1 MVSGDIRADRN
12 DEIMHSNENL
22 ERQFT
27 LNDYMRIFQRGKWI
41 ILLSFII
48 VFGFVCYYTFTAT
61 PIYQATAKVMFKE
74 NTAAEQTL
82 FNISNY
88 GEMTTLINN
97 QVQILHSRILAER
110 VVQRLKNSDRAD
122 VLEILGH
129 QERHP
134 NRVSIVRKV
143 KSWIFSNK
151 NSNEAYSW
159 MEKEQLKFQLIVSDL
174 QRRIT
179 VNPIRNTD
187 VVELSVTATSPVEAA
202 YISNTLAEVY
212 KRENQLDNQAEV
224 RKVKDFLSE
233 QLEIIQNQLMHSEMA
248 LKNYMEKEKVVAL
261 PEETQEL
268 VAKVAEFESLYRG
281 ALLELE
287 SVQERLSYVNE
298 QLDKSKMNFNTESL
312 LANPFIDE
320 IKKQM
325 AELETR
331 KATYIATL
339 INQGVYS
346 EHDPTIQGYDEKIRL
361 LSDKLKSR
369 VAKLASSEVG
379 DPLAFSENLFQRK
392 IELEVEMQSL
402 QPRIDALKK
411 IVNEYNSQ
419 LESIPSKSLHLARL
433 ERAAKLDEKIT
444 LMMKEKYE
452 ESRITEVGQLGNVRI
467 IDPATPPLS
476 PIRPRKKMNLL
487 LGLIVGLGLGVGITF
502 ILEYFDN
509 SIHYL
514 EEIER
519 MKIPA
524 LGSIPLIKAEMAV
537 SRSGSNGKLKSEEQ
551 SVTNEF
557 RSRLITHF
565 APKSPIS
572 ESYRSLR
579 TSIQFAKPDKTLR
592 TFLVTSPG
600 PQEGKSTTI
609 ANLAITMAQTGSRVL
624 LVDTDLR
631 RPILHSIFGIS
642 RSIGLT
648 NHIVGRVPLEEAYFE
663 TDIDNIH
670 VMPSGTLPPNPSE
683 LLSSRAMI
691 QLIDNLKQRFDY
703 IFFDCPPV
711 IAVTDATVLSA
722 SMDGVILVV
731 KAGQTDRRAIERSY
745 TTLRAVCGDKI
756 LGVLLNVVDV
766 QGSYGS
772 YYYYYYHTYYGT
784 KPKKVKKSFLNLSS
798 MFS

>member
-1 MVSGDIRADRN
+1 MNMN
-12 DEIMHSNENL
+12 DNL
-22 ERQFT
+22 EKQFT
-27 LNDYMRIFQRGKWI
+27 LNDYLRIFHRGKWI
-41 ILLSFII
+41 ILISFII

-82 FNISNY
+82 FSISSY
-88 GEMTTLINN
+88 GEQTTLINN
-97 QVQILHSRILAER
+97 QVQILHSRTLAER
-110 VVQRLKNSDRAD
+110 VVQRLKNSDKAEK
-122 VLEILGH
+122 LEILG
-129 QERHP
+129 
-134 NRVSIVRKV
+134 N
-143 KSWIFSNK
+143 SNK
-151 NSNEAYSW
+151 DSNQFNIIGKMKSLIFGGKKENSAYTW
-159 MEKEQLKFQLIVSDL
+159 MEQEQLKFQLAVSDL
-174 QRRIT
+174 QHRIT

-187 VVELSVTATSPVEAA
+187 VVELSVTATSPLEAA
-202 YISNTLAEVY
+202 FITNTLAEVY

-233 QLEIIQNQLMHSEMA
+233 QLDIIQNQLMQSELA
-248 LKNYMEKEKVVAL
+248 LKNYMEQEKVVAL

-268 VAKVAEFESLYRG
+268 VTQVAEFEALYRG
-281 ALLELE
+281 ALLELN
-287 SVQERLSYVNE
+287 STQERLSYVNE
-298 QLDKSKMNFNTESL
+298 QMDKSRTNFNTESL
-312 LANPFIDE
+312 LANPFIEE

-325 AELETR
+325 AELETK

-339 INQGVYS
+339 INRGVYS
-346 EHDPTIQGYDEKIRL
+346 EEDPTVQGYDEKTRM

-369 VAKLASSEVG
+369 VAELASAEIV
-379 DPLAFSENLFQRK
+379 DPVAFSENLFQRK
-392 IELEVEMQSL
+392 IELEVALQSL
-402 QPRIDALKK
+402 QPRIDALKR
-411 IVNEYNSQ
+411 IVDDYNSQ
-419 LESIPSKSLHLARL
+419 LESIPSKSLKLARL

-476 PIRPRKKMNLL
+476 PIKPKKKMNLL

-502 ILEYFDN
+502 MLEYFDN
-509 SIHYL
+509 SVHYM

-519 MKIPA
+519 MNIPA

-537 SRSGSNGKLKSEEQ
+537 SKYGNNGKFNHDNQ
-551 SVTNEF
+551 NGTYEF

-579 TSIQFAKPDKTLR
+579 TNIQFAKPDKQLR
-592 TFLVTSPG
+592 TILITSPG

-624 LVDTDLR
+624 VVDTDLR

-642 RSIGLT
+642 RSVGLT
-648 NHIVGRVPLEEAYFE
+648 NHLVGRIPLEEAYFE
-663 TDIDNIH
+663 TDIDNIY

-683 LLSSRAMI
+683 LLSSRAMKE
-691 QLIDNLKQRFDY
+691 LIDELKKRFDY

-722 SMDGVILVV
+722 VMDGVILVV

-745 TTLRAVCGDKI
+745 IILKTVCGDRI
-756 LGVLLNVVDV
+756 LGVLLNVVNV
-766 QGSYGS
+766 EGSYGS
-772 YYYYYYHTYYGT
+772 YYYYYYHTYYGA
-784 KPKKVKKSFLNLSS
+784 KPKKVKRSLLNISS